1 MEIGSAPTSEPR
13 CKLAPSLTRE
23 HRELAPSRIAKLP
36 PPGAV
41 DGGHGDSDAEAF
53 MDQIEEMKTQKNVV
67 AIVSGMKEFET
78 HSGVSKHACAALWRL
93 GKEKATKTAIGKAGG
108 CNAILTAVQTH
119 SMDADVL
126 DQGLGA
132 LWCLA
137 ADAENKI
144 LIVKARGVEVLLQVL
159 QAVAQDADVHEKVL
173 SILWNLG
180 VDPDSAT
187 RLGLALTFQGDS
199 STLNRQNMYSTVSTV
214 ESRATEIPAE
224 KFDSVK
230 NPLVPQ
236 HVVFSSNAA

>member
-1 MEIGSAPTSEPR
+1 MKDWAPR
-13 CKLAPSLTRE
+13 VLPS
-23 HRELAPSRIAKLP
+23 
-36 PPGAV
+36 GAV
-41 DGGHGDSDAEAF
+41 DGWHGDSDAEAF
-53 MDQIEEMKTQKNVV
+53 KNQIEALKTQRNVV
-67 AIVSGMKEFET
+67 AIVSGMKEFAT
-78 HSGVSKHACAALWRL
+78 HSGVQKHACAALWRI

-108 CNAILTAVQTH
+108 CYAILTAVQTH
-119 SMDADVL
+119 SMDSDVL
-126 DQGLGA
+126 DQGLGS

-144 LIVKARGVEVLLQVL
+144 LIVKAGGVEVLLQVL

-214 ESRATEIPAE
+214 ESRATEIPTQQ
-224 KFDSVK
+224 KS
-230 NPLVPQ
+230 LTTQ
-236 HVVFSSNAA
+236 